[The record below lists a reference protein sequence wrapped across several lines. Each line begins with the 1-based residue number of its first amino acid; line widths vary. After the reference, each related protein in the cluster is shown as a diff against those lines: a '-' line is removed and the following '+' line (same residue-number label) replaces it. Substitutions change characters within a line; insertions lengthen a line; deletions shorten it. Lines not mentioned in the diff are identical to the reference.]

1 MKGEWAY
8 YKSIF
13 TPEACNKILE
23 DGLKLPVKDASLGVI
38 GENTRD
44 DYRRSKVRFIQKYD
58 PTFEWLFD
66 ELWKMAIE
74 SNDLWFGFHI
84 SKIDYIQL
92 AEYDESYQ
100 GEYKKHHDVFWMNND
115 PNYHR
120 KLTCVVQLTDPKK
133 YKGCD
138 LELFISKEPTKMSR
152 DRGYLVM
159 FPSYTLHKVTPIE
172 KGTRHSLVGWIT
184 GKPFK

>member
-38 GENTRD
+38 GENVKD

-74 SNDLWFGFHI
+74 TNNLWFGFHL

-100 GEYKKHHDVFWMNND
+100 IGRAHV
-115 PNYHR
+115 
-120 KLTCVVQLTDPKK
+120 
-133 YKGCD
+133 
-138 LELFISKEPTKMSR
+138 
-152 DRGYLVM
+152 
-159 FPSYTLHKVTPIE
+159 
-172 KGTRHSLVGWIT
+172 
-184 GKPFK
+184 